1 MSQNGTN
8 NRTRSDQP
16 GVAAAAF
23 APSAAI
29 ESPAFIHRLRAGDK
43 DAFRALV
50 TDFQH
55 RVYNLAL
62 KMLWN
67 REDAEDVLQET
78 FITILNKIGD
88 FQGQSQLSTW
98 IYRIATNAALM
109 KLRERHRD
117 QGRRA
122 TLDDVDLQQVVPG
135 RLAPEA
141 PNPFDM
147 LLQQESSAILAA
159 AIDSL
164 PELYSAAFV
173 LKDIE
178 QLPIEEVAAILEI
191 STEAA
196 YSRLKRA
203 RMFLREAILREY
215 REQKESPN
223 AMS

>member
-1 MSQNGTN
+1 M
-8 NRTRSDQP
+8 
-16 GVAAAAF
+16 
-23 APSAAI
+23 
-29 ESPAFIHRLRAGDK
+29 RAGDK
-43 DAFRALV
+43 DAFRSLV

-55 RVYNLAL
+55 RVYNLAW

-78 FITILNKIGD
+78 FITIFNKIGD

-117 QGRRA
+117 QGRRT
-122 TLDDVDLQQVVPG
+122 TLDDVDQLDIVPG

-141 PNPFDM
+141 PNPFDV
-147 LLQQESSAILAA
+147 LLRQESSAILAA

-164 PELYSAAFV
+164 PELYSATFV

-223 AMS
+223 AVS